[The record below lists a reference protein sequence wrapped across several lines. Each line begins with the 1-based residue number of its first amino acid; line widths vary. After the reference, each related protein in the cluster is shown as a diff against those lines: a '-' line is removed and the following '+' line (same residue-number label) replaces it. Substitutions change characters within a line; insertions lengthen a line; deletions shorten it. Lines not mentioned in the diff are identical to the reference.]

1 MESTLNIEQ
10 ARFNMV
16 EQQIRP
22 WDVLDAS
29 VLDLLFAVKR
39 EEFVPAASRD
49 LAFADL
55 ELPIG
60 HGQVMLQPKLE
71 ARLLQELAVKKTD
84 KALEVGAGSGYMAAL
99 LAAKAAQVTTIEINP
114 ELAKTATA
122 NLKAAG
128 VANARVEVGDGLQ
141 GWSAGAPYD
150 VIVVSGSVPVLPE
163 ALLAQLKVGGHLAA
177 IVGTAP
183 VMEAQIITCTAPHTY
198 STLNLF
204 ETVAPALQ
212 GAPQPS
218 TFSF

>member
-29 VLDLLFAVKR
+29 VLDLLYVVKR
-39 EEFVPAASRD
+39 EEFVPAESRD
-49 LAFADL
+49 LAFVDV

-60 HGQVMLQPKLE
+60 HGQVMFQPKLE
-71 ARLLQELAVKKTD
+71 ARLLQALAVKKTD
-84 KALEVGAGSGYMAAL
+84 KILEVGAGSGYMAAL
-99 LAAKAAQVTTIEINP
+99 LAAKGAQVTSVEIIP
-114 ELAKTATA
+114 ELAKTAAA

-150 VIVVSGSVPVLPE
+150 VIVVSGSVPDLPQ
-163 ALLAQLKVGGHLAA
+163 ALLGQLKVGGRLAA

-183 VMEAQIITCTAPHTY
+183 AMEAQIVTCTAPHTY

-204 ETVAPALQ
+204 ETVVPPLQ
-212 GAPQPS
+212 NAPQPS
-218 TFSF
+218 TFRF

>member
-29 VLDLLFAVKR
+29 VLDLLYVVKR
-39 EEFVPAASRD
+39 EEFVPAESRD
-49 LAFADL
+49 LAFVDV

-60 HGQVMLQPKLE
+60 HGQVMFQPKLE
-71 ARLLQELAVKKTD
+71 ARLLQALAVKKTD
-84 KALEVGAGSGYMAAL
+84 KILEVGAGSGYMAAL
-99 LAAKAAQVTTIEINP
+99 LAAKGAQVTSVEIIP
-114 ELAKTATA
+114 ELAKTAAA

-150 VIVVSGSVPVLPE
+150 VIVVSGSVPELPQ
-163 ALLAQLKVGGHLAA
+163 ALLGQLKVGGRLAA

-183 VMEAQIITCTAPHTY
+183 AMEAQIVTCTAPHTY

-204 ETVAPALQ
+204 ETVVPPLQ
-212 GAPQPS
+212 NAPQPS
-218 TFSF
+218 TFRF